1 MIKKMKLSLLII
13 TLVILSSGCGT
24 DTKENVADSKQ
35 DVVKASITWD
45 DKRVAPFKADWNS
58 IGVTDPVFVL
68 GWVKFSKNEMKGSDG
83 VLQYKRW
90 SRGGVTDYKI
100 AKRLFAICG
109 NRSGSLDIVSRGVSI
124 EKAESLF
131 KAGTPCDSIK

>member
-1 MIKKMKLSLLII
+1 MYKILGIMALTALLM
-13 TLVILSSGCGT
+13 SGCS
-24 DTKENVADSKQ
+24 DSNAKENVADTKQ
-35 DVVKASITWD
+35 DVVKPSITWD
-45 DKRVAPFKADWNS
+45 DKRVAPFKTDWNS